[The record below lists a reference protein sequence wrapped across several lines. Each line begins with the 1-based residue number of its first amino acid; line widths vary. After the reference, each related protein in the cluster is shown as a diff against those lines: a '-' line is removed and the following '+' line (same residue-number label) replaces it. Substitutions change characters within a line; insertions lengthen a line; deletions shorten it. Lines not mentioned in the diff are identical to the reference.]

1 MHWNEKQPYVHVEQ
15 NHAPQKGTSSSA
27 STTSEEQGQPRAFT
41 PPLGTQLPRRPLLR
55 ALCILFL
62 RH

>member
-1 MHWNEKQPYVHVEQ
+1 MKNSLMSMWNKIMLRKKVRHRVHQ
-15 NHAPQKGTSSSA
+15 RPL
-27 STTSEEQGQPRAFT
+27 EEQGQPRAFT